1 MDLLLNPNIVYS
13 LLVLGLMLTILAMI
27 TPGTGLLEL
36 GALFI
41 LILAGWGV
49 YNNEQ
54 HPINVWALVVL
65 LVGVFPFFLAMRK
78 TRDIAYMAIAIVA
91 FELGSVYLFQS
102 DQWWKPAV
110 NPFLALGVVV
120 VTSGYLWLAARKV
133 IEIEKS
139 QPLHDLS
146 VLVGLTGEAK
156 TDIHTT
162 GTVQV
167 NGELWS
173 AWSDQPI
180 PAGANVRILQREG
193 FTLKVETS

>member
-54 HPINVWALVVL
+54 HPINMWALVVL

>member
-1 MDLLLNPNIVYS
+1 MDILLNPNIVYG
-13 LLVLGLMLTILAMI
+13 LIVLGLMLAILAMI

-36 GALFI
+36 GALFV

-49 YNNEQ
+49 YNNER
-54 HPINVWALVVL
+54 PINLWALVVL
-65 LVGVFPFFLAMRK
+65 VVGVFPFFLAMRK
-78 TRDIAYMAIAIVA
+78 SREIGYMAIAIVA

-110 NPFLALGVVV
+110 NPFLALAVVV
-120 VTSGYLWLAARKV
+120 LTSGYLWLATRKV
-133 IEIEKS
+133 IEIEKTR
-139 QPLHDLS
+139 PLHDLS

-156 TDIHTT
+156 TEIQAT

-180 PAGANVRILQREG
+180 SMGASVLVLQREG
-193 FTLKVETS
+193 FTLKVEPI